1 MADKQRKNKYDEEVG
16 LNRKKVSY
24 STLEA
29 ETPKFEDDDFKVL
42 QRVLAAK
49 PSVAPN
55 IDRVQVYN
63 YYEEK

>member
-24 STLEA
+24 SKLES
-29 ETPKFEDDDFKVL
+29 ETPKFDEDDFKVL

-55 IDRVQVYN
+55 ISKVQEYN
-63 YYEEK
+63 YYE